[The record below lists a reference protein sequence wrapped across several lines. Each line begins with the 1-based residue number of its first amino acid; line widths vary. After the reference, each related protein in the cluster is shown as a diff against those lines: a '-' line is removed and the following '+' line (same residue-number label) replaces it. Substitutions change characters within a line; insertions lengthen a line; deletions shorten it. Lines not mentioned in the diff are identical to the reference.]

1 MNAIIMLPL
10 LPTIRSF
17 VFSYDAT
24 HSSGT
29 HPFGIKIDA
38 IPGRFTF
45 TSTIRTL
52 IKGENRGF
60 RYELRGHGHSSTPIV
75 GMVSSDSCDVS
86 E

>member
-10 LPTIRSF
+10 LPTIRPF

-24 HSSGT
+24 HSLGI

-38 IPGRFTF
+38 IPGRFNF

-52 IKGENRGF
+52 IKGEHRGF
-60 RYELRGHGHSSTPIV
+60 CYELRGHGHSPMPIV
-75 GMVSSDSCDVS
+75 GLTITIALSYRH
-86 E
+86 